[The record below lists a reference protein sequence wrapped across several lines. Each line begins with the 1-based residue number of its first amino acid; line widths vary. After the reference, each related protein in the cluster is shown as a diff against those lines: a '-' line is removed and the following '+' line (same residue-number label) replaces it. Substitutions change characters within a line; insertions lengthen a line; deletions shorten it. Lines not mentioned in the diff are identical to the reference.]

1 MHSSLHTQR
10 SGLER
15 LRQVSRPVMAVATG
29 LMVAALAT
37 GCGGND
43 LLAGSLD
50 KQFGKAS
57 DGTPDGIVSLSLGNG
72 DDSAKAMAVQAD
84 GKIIVAGTSTST
96 GGSSN
101 IVIERFNSDGT
112 LDATF
117 GADGNSDGT
126 PDGVVNLDLG
136 TSSDDAK
143 AVAIQADGKIV
154 VAGNSTPTGGSSN
167 VVLARLD
174 KNGKLD
180 ATFGADGNAD
190 GTPDGV
196 VQVSF
201 GNGDDAVDA
210 IAIQLDGKI
219 VVAGDTTSNTGNG
232 SQNMVVARLNIDGT
246 PDKTFGADSG
256 ADGTPDGVVSISL
269 DDGNDEAKAVA
280 IQADG
285 RIVIAGNTVGADNTS
300 NIVVARLNSDGTL
313 DTTNFGVGNADGTQD
328 GVVAISL
335 SNGDDKAKAVALQA
349 DGKILV
355 GGVTVAADNSSN
367 VAVARL
373 NSDGT
378 ADVSFGAGTADGTP
392 DGSVSL
398 SFGAGDDKLKGLLLQ
413 ADGKILI
420 AGSNT
425 AADGSSNAVVA
436 RLNSNGALDSSFGE
450 DSSDGTPDGVVS
462 ISLGNGDDSAE
473 ALALQAD
480 GKILI
485 AGDHVASDGSSNIFV
500 ARLIN

>member
-1 MHSSLHTQR
+1 MHSSLPTQR

-15 LRQVSRPVMAVATG
+15 LRHVARPVMAVATG

-50 KQFGKAS
+50 THFGKAS

-84 GKIIVAGTSTST
+84 GKVIVAGSSTST

-210 IAIQLDGKI
+210 IAIQQDGKI

-232 SQNMVVARLNIDGT
+232 SQNMVVARVNANGSLDA
-246 PDKTFGADSG
+246 TFGVG
-256 ADGTPDGVVSISL
+256 NADGTPDGVVSLSL
-269 DDGNDEAKAVA
+269 GAGNDEAKAVA
-280 IQADG
+280 IQANG
-285 RIVIAGNTVGADNTS
+285 KIVIAGNTIGSDNSS
-300 NIVVARLNSDGTL
+300 NIAVARLNGDGSL
-313 DTTNFGVGNADGTQD
+313 DATFGVGNADGTPD
-328 GVVAISL
+328 GVVAVSL

-355 GGVTVAADNSSN
+355 GGVTLAADNSSN

-378 ADVSFGAGTADGTP
+378 ADASFGAGTADGTP
-392 DGSVSL
+392 DGSVAV
-398 SFGAGDDKLKGLLLQ
+398 SFGAGDDKLKGLVVQ

-425 AADGSSNAVVA
+425 AADGSTNAVVA
-436 RLNSNGALDSSFGE
+436 RFNSNGALDSSFGE
-450 DSSDGTPDGVVS
+450 DSSDGTPNGVVS
-462 ISLGNGDDSAE
+462 ISLGSGDDSAE

>member
-1 MHSSLHTQR
+1 
-10 SGLER
+10 
-15 LRQVSRPVMAVATG
+15 
-29 LMVAALAT
+29 
-37 GCGGND
+37 
-43 LLAGSLD
+43 
-50 KQFGKAS
+50 
-57 DGTPDGIVSLSLGNG
+57 
-72 DDSAKAMAVQAD
+72 
-84 GKIIVAGTSTST
+84 
-96 GGSSN
+96 
-101 IVIERFNSDGT
+101 
-112 LDATF
+112 
-117 GADGNSDGT
+117 
-126 PDGVVNLDLG
+126 
-136 TSSDDAK
+136 
-143 AVAIQADGKIV
+143 VAIQADGKIV

-210 IAIQLDGKI
+210 IAIQQDGKI

-232 SQNMVVARLNIDGT
+232 SQNMVVARVNANGSLDA
-246 PDKTFGADSG
+246 TFGAG
-256 ADGTPDGVVSISL
+256 NADGTPDGVVSLSL
-269 DDGNDEAKAVA
+269 GAGNDEAKAVA
-280 IQADG
+280 IQANG
-285 RIVIAGNTVGADNTS
+285 KIVIAGNTIGSDNSS
-300 NIVVARLNSDGTL
+300 NIAVARLNGDGSL
-313 DTTNFGVGNADGTQD
+313 DATFGVGNADGTPD
-328 GVVAISL
+328 GVVAVSL

-398 SFGAGDDKLKGLLLQ
+398 SFGAGDDKLKGLLVQ

-450 DSSDGTPDGVVS
+450 DSSDGTPNGVVS
-462 ISLGNGDDSAE
+462 ISLGSGDDSAE

>member
-1 MHSSLHTQR
+1 MGVTQPGISLLIRQLEDELGLQLFHRTTRRIELTVVGREMLDSASRTLNQL
-10 SGLER
+10 GALER
-15 LRQVSRPVMAVATG
+15 F
-29 LMVAALAT
+29 
-37 GCGGND
+37 NN
-43 LLAGSLD
+43 
-50 KQFGKAS
+50 
-57 DGTPDGIVSLSLGNG
+57 DGTPD
-72 DDSAKAMAVQAD
+72 
-84 GKIIVAGTSTST
+84 
-96 GGSSN
+96 
-101 IVIERFNSDGT
+101 E
-112 LDATF
+112 TF
-117 GADGNSDGT
+117 GTKGL
-126 PDGVVNLDLG
+126 VNLDLDTPLS

-210 IAIQLDGKI
+210 IAIQQDGKI

-232 SQNMVVARLNIDGT
+232 SQNMVVARVNANGSLDA
-246 PDKTFGADSG
+246 TFGAG
-256 ADGTPDGVVSISL
+256 NADGTPDGVVSLSL
-269 DDGNDEAKAVA
+269 GAGNDEAKAVA
-280 IQADG
+280 IQANG
-285 RIVIAGNTVGADNTS
+285 KIVIAGNTIGSDNSS
-300 NIVVARLNSDGTL
+300 NIAVARLNGDGSL
-313 DTTNFGVGNADGTQD
+313 DATFGVGNADGTPD
-328 GVVAISL
+328 GVVAVSL

-355 GGVTVAADNSSN
+355 GGVTVGSDDSSN

-420 AGSNT
+420 VGSNT

-450 DSSDGTPDGVVS
+450 DSSDGTPNGVVS
-462 ISLGNGDDSAE
+462 ISLGSGDDSAE

>member
-1 MHSSLHTQR
+1 MHSSLPTQR

-29 LMVAALAT
+29 LMVAAFAT

-72 DDSAKAMAVQAD
+72 DDSAKAMVVQAD

-112 LDATF
+112 LDSSF

-174 KNGKLD
+174 KNGTLD

-201 GNGDDAVDA
+201 GDGDDAVDA

-219 VVAGDTTSNTGNG
+219 VVAGDTTSNTGG
-232 SQNMVVARLNIDGT
+232 SQNMVVARVNANGSLDAS
-246 PDKTFGADSG
+246 FGAG
-256 ADGTPDGVVSISL
+256 TADGTPDGVVSISL
-269 DDGNDEAKAVA
+269 GDGNDEAKAVA

-285 RIVIAGNTVGADNTS
+285 KIVIAGNTVGSNDSS
-300 NIVVARLNSDGTL
+300 NIAVARLNSDGSL
-313 DTTNFGVGNADGTQD
+313 DVTFGAGNADGTQD

-355 GGVTVAADNSSN
+355 GGVTVAADKSSN

-378 ADVSFGAGTADGTP
+378 ADASFGAGTADGTP
-392 DGSVSL
+392 DGSVSV
-398 SFGAGDDKLKGLLLQ
+398 SFGAGDDKLKGLVVQ

-450 DSSDGTPDGVVS
+450 DSSDGTPNGVVS
-462 ISLGNGDDSAE
+462 ISLGSGDDSAE

>member
-57 DGTPDGIVSLSLGNG
+57 DGTPDGIVSLSLGSG
-72 DDSAKAMAVQAD
+72 DDSAKGMVVQAD

-167 VVLARLD
+167 VVLARLNA
-174 KNGKLD
+174 NGTLD

-219 VVAGDTTSNTGNG
+219 VVAGDTTSNSGG
-232 SQNMVVARLNIDGT
+232 SQNMMVARVNANGSLDA
-246 PDKTFGADSG
+246 TFGAG
-256 ADGTPDGVVSISL
+256 NADGTPDGVVSISL
-269 DDGNDEAKAVA
+269 GDGNDEAKAVA

-285 RIVIAGNTVGADNTS
+285 KIVIAGNTVGSDDSS
-300 NIVVARLNSDGTL
+300 NIAVARLNSDGSL
-313 DTTNFGVGNADGTQD
+313 DVTFGAGNADGTPD
-328 GVVAISL
+328 GVVAVSL

-355 GGVTVAADNSSN
+355 GGVTVAADKSSN

-378 ADVSFGAGTADGTP
+378 ADVNFGAGTADGTP
-392 DGSVSL
+392 DGSVSV

-450 DSSDGTPDGVVS
+450 DSSDGTPNGVVS
-462 ISLGNGDDSAE
+462 ISLGSGDDSAE

>member
-1 MHSSLHTQR
+1 MHSSLPTQR

-15 LRQVSRPVMAVATG
+15 LRHVARPVMAVATG
-29 LMVAALAT
+29 LMVAAFAT

-50 KQFGKAS
+50 THFGKAS
-57 DGTPDGIVSLSLGNG
+57 DGTPDGIVSLSLGSGN
-72 DDSAKAMAVQAD
+72 DSAKAMAVQAD

-180 ATFGADGNAD
+180 ATFGADGNTD

-210 IAIQLDGKI
+210 IAIQQDGKI

-232 SQNMVVARLNIDGT
+232 SQNMVVARVNANGSLDAS
-246 PDKTFGADSG
+246 FGAG
-256 ADGTPDGVVSISL
+256 TADGTPDGVVSLSL
-269 DDGNDEAKAVA
+269 GAGNDEAKAVA
-280 IQADG
+280 IQANG
-285 RIVIAGNTVGADNTS
+285 KIVIAGNTIGSDNSS
-300 NIVVARLNSDGTL
+300 NIAVARLNGDGSL
-313 DTTNFGVGNADGTQD
+313 DATFGVGNADGTPD
-328 GVVAISL
+328 GVVAVSL

-355 GGVTVAADNSSN
+355 GGVTLAADNSSN

-378 ADVSFGAGTADGTP
+378 ADASFGAGTADGTP
-392 DGSVSL
+392 DGSVAV
-398 SFGAGDDKLKGLLLQ
+398 SFGAGDDKLKGLVVQ

-425 AADGSSNAVVA
+425 AADGSTNAVVA
-436 RLNSNGALDSSFGE
+436 RFNSNGALDSSFGE
-450 DSSDGTPDGVVS
+450 DSSDGTPNGVVS
-462 ISLGNGDDSAE
+462 ISLGSGDDSAE

>member
-1 MHSSLHTQR
+1 MHSSLPTQR

-15 LRQVSRPVMAVATG
+15 LRHVARPVMAVATG

-50 KQFGKAS
+50 THFGKAS

-72 DDSAKAMAVQAD
+72 DDSAKAMVVQAD

-210 IAIQLDGKI
+210 IAIQQDGKI

-232 SQNMVVARLNIDGT
+232 SQNMVVARVNANGSLDAS
-246 PDKTFGADSG
+246 FGAG
-256 ADGTPDGVVSISL
+256 TADGTPDGVVSLSL
-269 DDGNDEAKAVA
+269 GAGNDEAKAVA
-280 IQADG
+280 IQANG
-285 RIVIAGNTVGADNTS
+285 KIVIAGNTIGSDNSS
-300 NIVVARLNSDGTL
+300 NIAVARLNGDGSL
-313 DTTNFGVGNADGTQD
+313 DATFGVGNADGTPD
-328 GVVAISL
+328 GVVAVSL

-355 GGVTVAADNSSN
+355 GGVTLAADNSSN

-378 ADVSFGAGTADGTP
+378 ADASFGAGTADGTP
-392 DGSVSL
+392 DGSVAV
-398 SFGAGDDKLKGLLLQ
+398 SFGAGDDKLKGLVVQ

-425 AADGSSNAVVA
+425 AADGSTNAVVA
-436 RLNSNGALDSSFGE
+436 RFNSNGALDSSFGE
-450 DSSDGTPDGVVS
+450 DSSDGTPNGVVS
-462 ISLGNGDDSAE
+462 ISLGSGDDSAE

>member
-1 MHSSLHTQR
+1 MHSSLQTQR

-15 LRQVSRPVMAVATG
+15 LRQISRPVMAVATG
-29 LMVAALAT
+29 LMVAAFAT

-72 DDSAKAMAVQAD
+72 DDSAKAMVVQAD

-112 LDATF
+112 LDSSF

-180 ATFGADGNAD
+180 ATFGADGNVD

-210 IAIQLDGKI
+210 IAIQADGKI
-219 VVAGDTTSNTGNG
+219 VVAGDTTSNTGG
-232 SQNMVVARLNIDGT
+232 SQNMVVARVNANGSLDA
-246 PDKTFGADSG
+246 TFGAG
-256 ADGTPDGVVSISL
+256 TADGTPDGVVSISL
-269 DDGNDEAKAVA
+269 GAGNDEAKAVA
-280 IQADG
+280 IQANG
-285 RIVIAGNTVGADNTS
+285 KIVIAGNTVGSDDSS
-300 NIVVARLNSDGTL
+300 NIAVARLNSDGSL
-313 DTTNFGVGNADGTQD
+313 DVTFGAGNADGTQD

-378 ADVSFGAGTADGTP
+378 ADVNFGAGTADGTP
-392 DGSVSL
+392 DGSVSV
-398 SFGAGDDKLKGLLLQ
+398 SFGAGDDKLKGLVVQ
-413 ADGKILI
+413 TDGKILI

-450 DSSDGTPDGVVS
+450 DSSDGTPNGVVS
-462 ISLGNGDDSAE
+462 ISLGSGDDSAE

>member
-10 SGLER
+10 TGLER
-15 LRQVSRPVMAVATG
+15 LRHVARPVMAVATG

-50 KQFGKAS
+50 THFGKAS
-57 DGTPDGIVSLSLGNG
+57 DGTPDGIVSLSLGSGN
-72 DDSAKAMAVQAD
+72 DSAKAMAVQAD
-84 GKIIVAGTSTST
+84 GKVIVAGTSTST

-201 GNGDDAVDA
+201 GANTVDAVDA
-210 IAIQLDGKI
+210 IAIQQDGKI
-219 VVAGDTTSNTGNG
+219 IVAGDTTGSDG
-232 SQNMVVARLNIDGT
+232 SQNMMVARVKTDGSL
-246 PDKTFGADSG
+246 DASFGAG
-256 ADGTPDGVVSISL
+256 NADGTPDGVVSLSL
-269 DDGNDEAKAVA
+269 GAGNDEAKAVV
-280 IQADG
+280 IQANG
-285 RIVIAGNTVGADNTS
+285 KIVIAGNTVGADKTS
-300 NIVVARLNSDGTL
+300 NIAVARLNSDGSL
-313 DTTNFGVGNADGTQD
+313 DATFGAGNADGTPD
-328 GVVAISL
+328 GVVAVSL

-355 GGVTVAADNSSN
+355 GGVTVAADKSSN

-378 ADVSFGAGTADGTP
+378 VDTAFGAGSADGTP
-392 DGSVSL
+392 DGSVAV
-398 SFGAGDDKLKGLLLQ
+398 SFGAGDDKLKGLVLQ
-413 ADGKILI
+413 ADGKILL

-425 AADGSSNAVVA
+425 AADGSTNAVVA
-436 RLNSNGALDSSFGE
+436 RLNSNGALDSSFGQ

-462 ISLGNGDDSAE
+462 LSLGSGDDSAE
-473 ALALQAD
+473 AIVLQAD

-485 AGDHVASDGSSNIFV
+485 AGDHVASDKSSNIFV
-500 ARLIN
+500 ARLVN

>member
-1 MHSSLHTQR
+1 MHSSLPTQR

-15 LRQVSRPVMAVATG
+15 LRHVARPVMAVATG

-57 DGTPDGIVSLSLGNG
+57 DGIVSLSLGIGN
-72 DDSAKAMAVQAD
+72 DSAKAMAVQAD

-96 GGSSN
+96 GGSTSN
-101 IVIERFNSDGT
+101 IVIERFN
-112 LDATF
+112 
-117 GADGNSDGT
+117 NDGT
-126 PDGVVNLDLG
+126 PDETFGTKGLVNLDLDTPLS

-210 IAIQLDGKI
+210 IAIQQDGKI
-219 VVAGDTTSNTGNG
+219 VVAGDTTSNTGG
-232 SQNMVVARLNIDGT
+232 SQNMMVARLNIDGT

-269 DDGNDEAKAVA
+269 GDGNDEAKAVA

-313 DTTNFGVGNADGTQD
+313 DTTNFGVGNADNTPN
-328 GVVAISL
+328 GVVAVSL

-355 GGVTVAADNSSN
+355 GGVTVAADKSSN

-378 ADVSFGAGTADGTP
+378 LDASFGAGSSDGTP
-392 DGSVSL
+392 DGSVSV
-398 SFGAGDDKLKGLLLQ
+398 SFGAGDDKLKGLVVQ

-425 AADGSSNAVVA
+425 AADGSTNAVVA

-450 DSSDGTPDGVVS
+450 DSSDGTPNGVVS
-462 ISLGNGDDSAE
+462 ISLGSGDDSAE

>member
-1 MHSSLHTQR
+1 MHSSLQTRR

-15 LRQVSRPVMAVATG
+15 LRHVARPVMAIATG
-29 LMVAALAT
+29 LMVVALAT

-50 KQFGKAS
+50 KQFGKAN
-57 DGTPDGIVSLSLGNG
+57 DGTPDGIVSLSLGSGN
-72 DDSAKAMAVQAD
+72 DSAKAMAVQAD
-84 GKIIVAGTSTST
+84 GKVIVAGTSTST
-96 GGSSN
+96 GGSSSN

-112 LDATF
+112 LDTSF

-136 TSSDDAK
+136 ASSDDAK

-154 VAGNSTPTGGSSN
+154 VAGNRTPTGGSSN
-167 VVLARLD
+167 VVLARLN
-174 KNGKLD
+174 KNGTLD

-190 GTPDGV
+190 GTPNGV

-201 GNGDDAVDA
+201 GDGDDAVDA
-210 IAIQLDGKI
+210 IAIQQDGKI
-219 VVAGDTTSNTGNG
+219 VVAGDTTSNTGG
-232 SQNMVVARLNIDGT
+232 SQNMMIARVNTDGSL
-246 PDKTFGADSG
+246 DATFGAG
-256 ADGTPDGVVSISL
+256 NADGTPDGVVSLSL
-269 DDGNDEAKAVA
+269 GAGNDEAKAVV
-280 IQADG
+280 IQANG
-285 RIVIAGNTVGADNTS
+285 KIVIAGNTVGADKSS
-300 NIVVARLNSDGTL
+300 NIAVARLNSDGSL
-313 DTTNFGVGNADGTQD
+313 DATFGVGNADGTPD

-355 GGVTVAADNSSN
+355 GGVTVAADKSSN

-378 ADVSFGAGTADGTP
+378 VDASFGAGSSDGTP
-392 DGSVSL
+392 DGSVAV
-398 SFGAGDDKLKGLLLQ
+398 SFGNGDDKLKSLLVQ

-425 AADGSSNAVVA
+425 AADGSTNAVVA
-436 RLNSNGALDSSFGE
+436 RLNSNGALDTSFGQ

-462 ISLGNGDDSAE
+462 ISLGSGDDSAE

-485 AGDHVASDGSSNIFV
+485 AGDHVASDKSSNIFV

>member
-1 MHSSLHTQR
+1 MHSSLHSQR

-15 LRQVSRPVMAVATG
+15 LRQFSRPVMAVATG

-50 KQFGKAS
+50 QHFGKAS
-57 DGTPDGIVSLSLGNG
+57 DGTPDGIVSLSLGSGN
-72 DDSAKAMAVQAD
+72 DFAKGMAVQAD
-84 GKIIVAGTSTST
+84 GKLIVVGSSTST
-96 GGSSN
+96 GGSSSN

-112 LDATF
+112 LDTSF

-136 TSSDDAK
+136 ASSDDAK

-154 VAGNSTPTGGSSN
+154 VAGNSTPVGGSSN
-167 VVLARLD
+167 VVLARLNANGTLD
-174 KNGKLD
+174 K
-180 ATFGADGNAD
+180 TFGADGNAD

-196 VQVSF
+196 VQLSF
-201 GNGDDAVDA
+201 GAGDDAVDA
-210 IAIQLDGKI
+210 IAIQKDGKI
-219 VVAGDTTSNTGNG
+219 VVAGDTTSNTGG
-232 SQNMVVARLNIDGT
+232 SQNMVVARVNADGSL
-246 PDKTFGADSG
+246 DASFGAG
-256 ADGTPDGVVSISL
+256 TADGTPDGVVSLSL
-269 DDGNDEAKAVA
+269 GAGNDEAKAVV

-285 RIVIAGNTVGADNTS
+285 KIVIAGNTVGSDGSS
-300 NIVVARLNSDGTL
+300 NIAVARLKGDGSL
-313 DTTNFGVGNADGTQD
+313 DATFGAGNADGTPD
-328 GVVAISL
+328 GVVAVSL
-335 SNGDDKAKAVALQA
+335 SNGNDKAKAVALQA

-355 GGVTVAADNSSN
+355 GGVTIGADKSSN

-378 ADVSFGAGTADGTP
+378 LDASFGAGTADGTP
-392 DGSVSL
+392 DGAVAV
-398 SFGAGDDKLKGLLLQ
+398 SFGNGDDKLKGLVVQ
-413 ADGKILI
+413 ADGKILV

-425 AADGSSNAVVA
+425 AADGSTNAVVA
-436 RLNSNGALDSSFGE
+436 RLNSNGSLDGSFGQ

-462 ISLGNGDDSAE
+462 LSLGSGNDSAE
-473 ALALQAD
+473 AIALQAD

-485 AGDHVASDGSSNIFV
+485 AGDHVASDKSSNIFV

>member
-1 MHSSLHTQR
+1 MHSSLPTQR

-15 LRQVSRPVMAVATG
+15 LRHVARPVMAVATG
-29 LMVAALAT
+29 LMVAAFAT

-50 KQFGKAS
+50 KHFGKAS
-57 DGTPDGIVSLSLGNG
+57 DGTPDGIVSLSLGSGN
-72 DDSAKAMAVQAD
+72 DSAKGMAVQAD
-84 GKIIVAGTSTST
+84 GKVIVAGTSTST

-112 LDATF
+112 LDSSF

-196 VQVSF
+196 VEVSF

-219 VVAGDTTSNTGNG
+219 VVAGDTTSNSGG
-232 SQNMVVARLNIDGT
+232 SQNMMVARVNANGSLDA
-246 PDKTFGADSG
+246 TFGAG
-256 ADGTPDGVVSISL
+256 NADGTPDGVVSISL
-269 DDGNDEAKAVA
+269 GDGNDEAKAVA

-285 RIVIAGNTVGADNTS
+285 KIVIAGNTVGSDDSS
-300 NIVVARLNSDGTL
+300 NIAVARLNSDGSL
-313 DTTNFGVGNADGTQD
+313 DVTFGAGNADGTQD

-378 ADVSFGAGTADGTP
+378 ADVNFGAGTADGTS
-392 DGSVSL
+392 DGSVSV

-450 DSSDGTPDGVVS
+450 DSSDGTPNGVVS

>member
-1 MHSSLHTQR
+1 MHSSLPTQR

-15 LRQVSRPVMAVATG
+15 LRHVARPVMAVATG

-50 KQFGKAS
+50 THFGKAS
-57 DGTPDGIVSLSLGNG
+57 DGTPDGIVSLSLGSGN
-72 DDSAKAMAVQAD
+72 DSAKAMAVQAD
-84 GKIIVAGTSTST
+84 GKVIVAGTSTST

-210 IAIQLDGKI
+210 IAIQQDGKI

-232 SQNMVVARLNIDGT
+232 SQNMVVARVNANGSLDA
-246 PDKTFGADSG
+246 TFGAG
-256 ADGTPDGVVSISL
+256 TADGTPDGVVSLSL
-269 DDGNDEAKAVA
+269 GAGNDEAKAVA
-280 IQADG
+280 IQANG
-285 RIVIAGNTVGADNTS
+285 KIVIAGNTIGSDNSS
-300 NIVVARLNSDGTL
+300 NIAVARLNGDGSL
-313 DTTNFGVGNADGTQD
+313 DATFGVGNADGTPD
-328 GVVAISL
+328 GVVAVSL

-355 GGVTVAADNSSN
+355 GGVTLAADNSSN

-378 ADVSFGAGTADGTP
+378 ADASFGAGTADGTP
-392 DGSVSL
+392 DGSVAV

-425 AADGSSNAVVA
+425 AADGSTNAVVA
-436 RLNSNGALDSSFGE
+436 RFNSNGALDSSFGE
-450 DSSDGTPDGVVS
+450 DSSDGTPNGVVS
-462 ISLGNGDDSAE
+462 ISLGSGDDSAE

>member
-1 MHSSLHTQR
+1 MHSSLPTQR

-15 LRQVSRPVMAVATG
+15 LRHVARPVMAVATG

-50 KQFGKAS
+50 THFGKAS

-72 DDSAKAMAVQAD
+72 DDSAKAMVVQAD
-84 GKIIVAGTSTST
+84 GKVIVAGTSTST

-210 IAIQLDGKI
+210 IAIQQDGKI

-232 SQNMVVARLNIDGT
+232 SQNMVVARVNANGSLDA
-246 PDKTFGADSG
+246 TFGAG
-256 ADGTPDGVVSISL
+256 TADGTPDGVVSLSL
-269 DDGNDEAKAVA
+269 GAGNDEAKAVA
-280 IQADG
+280 IQANG
-285 RIVIAGNTVGADNTS
+285 KIVIAGNTIGSDNSS
-300 NIVVARLNSDGTL
+300 NIAVARLNGDGSL
-313 DTTNFGVGNADGTQD
+313 DATFGVGNADGTPD
-328 GVVAISL
+328 GVVAVSL

-355 GGVTVAADNSSN
+355 GGVTLAADNSSN

-378 ADVSFGAGTADGTP
+378 ADASFGAGTADGTP
-392 DGSVSL
+392 DGSVAV
-398 SFGAGDDKLKGLLLQ
+398 SFGAGDDKLKGLVVQ

-425 AADGSSNAVVA
+425 AADGSTNAVVA
-436 RLNSNGALDSSFGE
+436 RFNSNGALDSSFGE
-450 DSSDGTPDGVVS
+450 DSSDGTPNGVVS
-462 ISLGNGDDSAE
+462 ISLGSGDDSAE

>member
-1 MHSSLHTQR
+1 MHSSLPTQR

-15 LRQVSRPVMAVATG
+15 LRHVARPVMAVATG

-50 KQFGKAS
+50 THFGKAS

-84 GKIIVAGTSTST
+84 GKIIVAGSSTST
-96 GGSSN
+96 GGSSSN

-196 VQVSF
+196 VQLSF

-210 IAIQLDGKI
+210 IAIQQDGKI

-232 SQNMVVARLNIDGT
+232 SQNMVVVRVNANGSLDA
-246 PDKTFGADSG
+246 TFGAG
-256 ADGTPDGVVSISL
+256 NADGTPDGVVSISL
-269 DDGNDEAKAVA
+269 GDGNDEAKAVA
-280 IQADG
+280 IQANG
-285 RIVIAGNTVGADNTS
+285 KLVIAGNTVGSDDSS
-300 NIVVARLNSDGTL
+300 NIAVARLNSDGSL
-313 DTTNFGVGNADGTQD
+313 DATFGAGNADGTPD

-392 DGSVSL
+392 DGSVSV

-450 DSSDGTPDGVVS
+450 DSSDGTPNGVVS
-462 ISLGNGDDSAE
+462 VSLGNGDDSAE

>member
-1 MHSSLHTQR
+1 MHSSPHTQR

-15 LRQVSRPVMAVATG
+15 LRQISRPVMAVATG
-29 LMVAALAT
+29 LMVVALAT

-50 KQFGKAS
+50 DQFGKAS
-57 DGTPDGIVSLSLGNG
+57 DGTPDGIVNLSLGSG
-72 DDSAKAMAVQAD
+72 DDFAKGMAVQAD
-84 GKIIVAGTSTST
+84 GKVIVVGTSTST

-112 LDATF
+112 LDSSF

-136 TSSDDAK
+136 ASSDDAK

-154 VAGNSTPTGGSSN
+154 VAGNSTPVGGSSN
-167 VVLARLD
+167 VVLARLNKDGTLD
-174 KNGKLD
+174 K
-180 ATFGADGNAD
+180 TFGADGNAD

-196 VQVSF
+196 VQLSF
-201 GNGDDAVDA
+201 GDGDDAVDA
-210 IAIQLDGKI
+210 IAIQKNGKI

-232 SQNMVVARLNIDGT
+232 SQNLVVARVNTDGSL
-246 PDKTFGADSG
+246 DATFGAG
-256 ADGTPDGVVSISL
+256 TADGTPDGVVSLSL
-269 DDGNDEAKAVA
+269 GAGNDEAKAIVIDA
-280 IQADG
+280 HD
-285 RIVIAGNTVGADNTS
+285 RIVIAGNTVGADNS
-300 NIVVARLNSDGTL
+300 INIAVVRLYGNGTL
-313 DTTNFGVGNADGTQD
+313 DTEFGTGNADGTPD
-328 GVVAISL
+328 GVVAVSL
-335 SNGDDKAKAVALQA
+335 SNGNDKAKAIALQA

-355 GGVTVAADNSSN
+355 GGVTMGADKSSN

-378 ADVSFGAGTADGTP
+378 LDASFGAGTADGTP
-392 DGSVSL
+392 DGAVAV
-398 SFGAGDDKLKGLLLQ
+398 SFGNGDDKLKGLVVQ
-413 ADGKILI
+413 ADGKIVV

-425 AADGSSNAVVA
+425 AADGSTNAVVA
-436 RLNSNGALDSSFGE
+436 RLNSDGSLDSGFGQ
-450 DSSDGTPDGVVS
+450 DDSDGTPDGVVS
-462 ISLGNGDDSAE
+462 LSLGSGDDSAE
-473 ALALQAD
+473 AIALQAD

-485 AGDHVASDGSSNIFV
+485 AGNHVASDQSSNIFV

>member
-1 MHSSLHTQR
+1 MHSSLPTQR

-15 LRQVSRPVMAVATG
+15 LRHVARPVMAVATG

-50 KQFGKAS
+50 THFGKAS
-57 DGTPDGIVSLSLGNG
+57 DGTPDGIVSLSLGSGN
-72 DDSAKAMAVQAD
+72 DSAKAMAVQAD
-84 GKIIVAGTSTST
+84 GKVIVAGTSTST

-112 LDATF
+112 LDSSF

-154 VAGNSTPTGGSSN
+154 VAGNSTPTGSSSN

-210 IAIQLDGKI
+210 IAIQQDGKI

-232 SQNMVVARLNIDGT
+232 SQNMVVARVNANGSLDAS
-246 PDKTFGADSG
+246 FGAG
-256 ADGTPDGVVSISL
+256 TADGTPDGVVSLSL
-269 DDGNDEAKAVA
+269 GAGNDEAKAVA
-280 IQADG
+280 IQANG
-285 RIVIAGNTVGADNTS
+285 KIVIAGNTIGSDNSS
-300 NIVVARLNSDGTL
+300 NIAVARLNGDGSL
-313 DTTNFGVGNADGTQD
+313 DATFGVGNADGTPD
-328 GVVAISL
+328 GVVAVSL

-355 GGVTVAADNSSN
+355 GGVTLAADNSSN

-378 ADVSFGAGTADGTP
+378 ADASFGAGPADGTP
-392 DGSVSL
+392 DGSVAV
-398 SFGAGDDKLKGLLLQ
+398 SFGAGDDKLKGLVVQ

-425 AADGSSNAVVA
+425 AADGSTNAVVA
-436 RLNSNGALDSSFGE
+436 RFNSNGALDSSFGE
-450 DSSDGTPDGVVS
+450 DSSDGTPNGVVS
-462 ISLGNGDDSAE
+462 ISLGSGDDSAE
-473 ALALQAD
+473 ALALRAD

>member
-57 DGTPDGIVSLSLGNG
+57 DGTPDGIVSLSLGSG
-72 DDSAKAMAVQAD
+72 DDSAKGMVVQAD

-96 GGSSN
+96 GGSSSN
-101 IVIERFNSDGT
+101 IVIERFN
-112 LDATF
+112 
-117 GADGNSDGT
+117 NDGT
-126 PDGVVNLDLG
+126 PDETFGTKGLVNLDLDTPLS

-180 ATFGADGNAD
+180 ATFGADGNTD

-201 GNGDDAVDA
+201 GADSVDAVDA
-210 IAIQLDGKI
+210 IAIQTDGKI
-219 VVAGDTTSNTGNG
+219 VVAGDTTSNSGG
-232 SQNMVVARLNIDGT
+232 SQNMMVARLNIDGT

-269 DDGNDEAKAVA
+269 GAGNDEAKAVA

-285 RIVIAGNTVGADNTS
+285 RIVIAGNTVGSDDSS
-300 NIVVARLNSDGTL
+300 NIAVARLNGDGSL
-313 DTTNFGVGNADGTQD
+313 DATFGVGNADGTPD

-398 SFGAGDDKLKGLLLQ
+398 SFGAGDDKLKGLLVQ

-462 ISLGNGDDSAE
+462 ISLGSGDDSAE

>member
-1 MHSSLHTQR
+1 MHSSLPTQR

-15 LRQVSRPVMAVATG
+15 LRHVARPVMAVATG
-29 LMVAALAT
+29 LMVAAFAT

-84 GKIIVAGTSTST
+84 GKIIVAGSSTST
-96 GGSSN
+96 GGSSSN

-196 VQVSF
+196 VQLSF

-210 IAIQLDGKI
+210 IAIQQDGKI

-232 SQNMVVARLNIDGT
+232 SQNMVVARVNVNGSLDA
-246 PDKTFGADSG
+246 TFGAG
-256 ADGTPDGVVSISL
+256 NADGTPDGVVSLSL
-269 DDGNDEAKAVA
+269 GAGNDEAKAVA
-280 IQADG
+280 IQANG
-285 RIVIAGNTVGADNTS
+285 KIVIAGNTVGSDDSS
-300 NIVVARLNSDGTL
+300 NIAVARLNSDGSL
-313 DTTNFGVGNADGTQD
+313 DATFGVGNADGTPD
-328 GVVAISL
+328 GVVAVSL

-378 ADVSFGAGTADGTP
+378 ADVNFGAGTADGTP
-392 DGSVSL
+392 DGSVSV
-398 SFGAGDDKLKGLLLQ
+398 SFGAGDDKLKGLVVQ
-413 ADGKILI
+413 TDGKILI

-425 AADGSSNAVVA
+425 AADGSSNAVLA

-450 DSSDGTPDGVVS
+450 DSSDGTPNGVVS
-462 ISLGNGDDSAE
+462 ISLGSGDDSAE

>member
-1 MHSSLHTQR
+1 MHSSLPTQR

-57 DGTPDGIVSLSLGNG
+57 DGTPDGIVSLSLGSG
-72 DDSAKAMAVQAD
+72 DDSAKGMVVQAD

-167 VVLARLD
+167 VVLARLNA
-174 KNGKLD
+174 NGTLD

-219 VVAGDTTSNTGNG
+219 VVAGDTTSNSGG
-232 SQNMVVARLNIDGT
+232 SQNMMVARVNANGSLDA
-246 PDKTFGADSG
+246 TFGAG
-256 ADGTPDGVVSISL
+256 NADGTPDGVVSISL
-269 DDGNDEAKAVA
+269 GDGNDEAKAVA

-285 RIVIAGNTVGADNTS
+285 KIVIAGNTVGSDDSS
-300 NIVVARLNSDGTL
+300 NIAVARLNSDGSL
-313 DTTNFGVGNADGTQD
+313 DVTFGAGNADNTPN

-378 ADVSFGAGTADGTP
+378 LDTTFGAGTDDGTP
-392 DGSVSL
+392 DGSVSV

>member
-1 MHSSLHTQR
+1 MHSSLPTQR

-15 LRQVSRPVMAVATG
+15 LRHVARPVMAVATG

-57 DGTPDGIVSLSLGNG
+57 DGTPDGIVSLSLGSGN
-72 DDSAKAMAVQAD
+72 DSAKGMAVQAD
-84 GKIIVAGTSTST
+84 GKVIVAGTSTST

-101 IVIERFNSDGT
+101 IVIERFNSNGT
-112 LDATF
+112 LDTSF

-219 VVAGDTTSNTGNG
+219 VVAGDTTSNSGG
-232 SQNMVVARLNIDGT
+232 SQNMMVARVNANGSLDA
-246 PDKTFGADSG
+246 TFGAG
-256 ADGTPDGVVSISL
+256 NADGTPDGVVSLSL
-269 DDGNDEAKAVA
+269 GAGNDEAKAVA

-285 RIVIAGNTVGADNTS
+285 RIVIAGNTVGSDDSS
-300 NIVVARLNSDGTL
+300 NIAVARLNGDGSL
-313 DTTNFGVGNADGTQD
+313 DATFGVGNADGTPD

-398 SFGAGDDKLKGLLLQ
+398 SFGAGDDKLKGLLVQ

-462 ISLGNGDDSAE
+462 ISLGSGDDSAE

>member
-1 MHSSLHTQR
+1 MHSSLPTQR

-15 LRQVSRPVMAVATG
+15 LRHVARPVMAVATG

-50 KQFGKAS
+50 THFGKAS
-57 DGTPDGIVSLSLGNG
+57 DGTPDGIVSLSLGSGN
-72 DDSAKAMAVQAD
+72 DSAKAMAVQAD
-84 GKIIVAGTSTST
+84 GKVIVAGTSTST

-210 IAIQLDGKI
+210 IAIQQDGKI

-232 SQNMVVARLNIDGT
+232 SQNMVVARVNANGSLDA
-246 PDKTFGADSG
+246 TFGAG
-256 ADGTPDGVVSISL
+256 TADGTPDGVVSLSL
-269 DDGNDEAKAVA
+269 GAGNDEAKAVA
-280 IQADG
+280 IQANG
-285 RIVIAGNTVGADNTS
+285 KIVIAGNTIGSDNSS
-300 NIVVARLNSDGTL
+300 NIAVARLNGDGSL
-313 DTTNFGVGNADGTQD
+313 DAAFGVGNADGTPD
-328 GVVAISL
+328 GVVAVSL

-355 GGVTVAADNSSN
+355 GGVTLAADNSSN

-378 ADVSFGAGTADGTP
+378 ADASFGAGTADGTP
-392 DGSVSL
+392 DGSVSV
-398 SFGAGDDKLKGLLLQ
+398 SFGAGDDKLKGLVVQ

-425 AADGSSNAVVA
+425 AADGSTNAVVA
-436 RLNSNGALDSSFGE
+436 RFNSNGALDSSFGE
-450 DSSDGTPDGVVS
+450 DSSDGTPNGVVS
-462 ISLGNGDDSAE
+462 ISLGSGDDSAE